1 MADTNQGNGQEHE
14 TLSRCEGQ
22 KLAEAFRDGDR
33 IDPFLKTPPALLS
46 AKHIKEYVLHTG
58 AIAPFDATENSGR
71 LKKAAYEGRI
81 GCRAYQ
87 YDHEGNMVDVWDSD
101 NIVVQANSIVFV
113 ECDLDFRLPDFLALR
128 FNLQIRHVHRGLLL
142 GTGPLIDPGYW
153 GKLCIPLHNLTD
165 KDYSIP
171 RSEGLIWIE
180 FTKTS
185 FENDEPVGR
194 DPLENPNKQYWSVRE
209 FIEKAARPL
218 VKGGKT
224 VPIRSSI
231 PSMTKVAEERAQEAR
246 KQAQEAAASAIS
258 IRRLVIGLGGVG
270 ILGVLI
276 AMLTLAVNFYSSIQN
291 AHNLVEQRVNKL
303 EEEIGSYDLP
313 GIREKIQTL
322 IKDSS
327 EPVRQLQGPEADDS
341 KDQQ

>member
-1 MADTNQGNGQEHE
+1 ME
-14 TLSRCEGQ
+14 
-22 KLAEAFRDGDR
+22 
-33 IDPFLKTPPALLS
+33 
-46 AKHIKEYVLHTG
+46 
-58 AIAPFDATENSGR
+58 
-71 LKKAAYEGRI
+71 
-81 GCRAYQ
+81 
-87 YDHEGNMVDVWDSD
+87 DVWNAD
-101 NIVVQANSIVFV
+101 NIIVQANSIVFV
-113 ECDLDFRLPDFLALR
+113 ECDLEFRLPDFLALR

-165 KDYSIP
+165 KDYAIP

-185 FENDEPVGR
+185 FEDDDSIGR
-194 DPLENPNKQYWSVRE
+194 DPLENPNKQYWSIRE

-218 VKGGKT
+218 VKGKT

-231 PSMTKVAEERAQEAR
+231 PSMTKVAEELAKGAEDRAQEAR

-258 IRRLVIGLGGVG
+258 IRRLVFGLGGIG

-322 IKDSS
+322 IKDTS
-327 EPVRQLQGPEADDS
+327 EPARQLQGPEADGS
-341 KDQQ
+341 EDQR